1 MTFSDGAAVVLGPG
15 GLVGTAWLLG
25 LAAGLRRG
33 GVDLADADLIVG
45 TSAGAIAGA
54 VLATGGDPERLS
66 ALPDPSPDP
75 TAPRTR
81 PDRGPMGEVFAI
93 LADQADPERVRR
105 VGRIALTAP
114 TIPEDVHVARMAW
127 LIGAHDWPDRRL
139 LITAVDV
146 ETGRPVVWD
155 RGSGVPL
162 ASAVAASC
170 AMPAAY
176 PPVTIEGRRYMD
188 GALGGGSNIHLADGA
203 DPVVVIEPGAPRPG
217 PAVPAAVSP
226 VAVAVRPAPAVVRIA
241 PDEAARNSFGPDLG
255 DRSRWWPVYQAG
267 LNQARTA
274 AGLIRR

>member
-75 TAPRTR
+75 TAP
-81 PDRGPMGEVFAI
+81 
-93 LADQADPERVRR
+93 
-105 VGRIALTAP
+105 

-155 RGSGVPL
+155 RASGVPL

-226 VAVAVRPAPAVVRIA
+226 VAAAVRPAPAVVRMRPRGTASA
-241 PDEAARNSFGPDLG
+241 PTWVTGAVGG
-255 DRSRWWPVYQAG
+255 RSTRPG
-267 LNQARTA
+267 
-274 AGLIRR
+274 